1 MDVPEARE
9 DGGKASEVF
18 ICQMEM
24 GEAKS
29 EKLRTEMDGRT
40 DGGQTDELDKR

>member
-9 DGGKASEVF
+9 DGGKASEVS
-18 ICQMEM
+18 ICQM